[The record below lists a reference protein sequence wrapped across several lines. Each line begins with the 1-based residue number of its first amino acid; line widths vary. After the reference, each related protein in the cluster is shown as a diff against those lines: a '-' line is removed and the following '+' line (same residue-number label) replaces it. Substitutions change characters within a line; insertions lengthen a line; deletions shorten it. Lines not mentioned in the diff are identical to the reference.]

1 MHIKDGGEQ
10 HAIAASDIHEGTVGA
25 EVVCGRDRRSRERG
39 QFGHRIIEDTSE
51 LGMIP
56 EVFPRFPKQLR
67 SSRLPGLDA
76 INDLSKTLVEK
87 LATAKQYHR
96 ANRSRHP
103 RTEKT
108 RELIVGERAPCR
120 LLKNSLSGKCSQ
132 EAIQSRFV
140 DFYLT
145 GDFAGTTRTILQQ
158 VGHSQLDCSVQCLL
172 DYETVTYPQQIHR
185 RNRRPGVRCHREPPA
200 VAAIVS
206 LVKDFQVADR
216 RRDPV
221 RDPPR
226 DQRSSRRG
234 PWAQLRGHSR
244 ADVGFLLSGSTDGR
258 VVLAWR
264 NSPDRSRRKRSLS
277 VLQSCA

>member
-87 LATAKQYHR
+87 LAAAKQYHR

-108 RELIVGERAPCR
+108 RELIVGERVTCR
-120 LLKNSLSGKCSQ
+120 PQKLLEWQ
-132 EAIQSRFV
+132 VPAR
-140 DFYLT
+140 
-145 GDFAGTTRTILQQ
+145 GDTEQ
-158 VGHSQLDCSVQCLL
+158 VRGLL
-172 DYETVTYPQQIHR
+172 
-185 RNRRPGVRCHREPPA
+185 
-200 VAAIVS
+200 
-206 LVKDFQVADR
+206 FDR
-216 RRDPV
+216 RFRWCYEDHPAA
-221 RDPPR
+221 
-226 DQRSSRRG
+226 SR
-234 PWAQLRGHSR
+234 P
-244 ADVGFLLSGSTDGR
+244 
-258 VVLAWR
+258 
-264 NSPDRSRRKRSLS
+264 
-277 VLQSCA
+277 